1 MDLLFSVTEEK
12 SLPVTEE
19 KSLPRPPNYVDI
31 NDAA

>member
-12 SLPVTEE
+12 SLP
-19 KSLPRPPNYVDI
+19 RPPNYADI